1 MNGMKRKVAQIGPS
15 TLMVSLPN
23 KWVVENN
30 VKKGD
35 ELEVTPQE
43 KEIVFSLSERKQK
56 EKEITADISSFS
68 SFWLTRYL
76 ETLYI
81 NNYTKIILTYSNKE
95 ILRNPT
101 GELENLR
108 QCIKR
113 ISNRFIG
120 MEIVAQTASMTE
132 LHCFISHEEQDIEK
146 IEKRIFF
153 LWKDAIDELLHHIEK
168 DTPLS
173 YQEIYDQHDNIIRFI
188 TYYLRMLGQ
197 SPLPEEEKRQR
208 FAFYMVFDKVLDKY
222 RHLGNRIEQY
232 GCSKKVKK
240 YLDEIF
246 TMVHDLFLMMYK
258 QEANMELIKKRYDLV
273 ARIDKEK
280 FTLEE
285 LRVMAEADIFLNIL
299 NDLGR
304 MVIVKKLAVS

>member
-1 MNGMKRKVAQIGPS
+1 M
-15 TLMVSLPN
+15 
-23 KWVVENN
+23 
-30 VKKGD
+30 
-35 ELEVTPQE
+35 EVTPQG
-43 KEIVFSLSERKQK
+43 KEIIFSLSERKPK
-56 EKEITADISSFS
+56 EKEITLDISSFP

-95 ILRNPT
+95 IFRNPT
-101 GELENLR
+101 GDWENLR
-108 QCIKR
+108 QAIKR

-132 LHCFISHEEQDIEK
+132 LHCFISQEEKDIGQ

-173 YQEIYDQHDNIIRFI
+173 YQEIYEQHDNIIRFI

-197 SPLPEEEKRQR
+197 SALPEEEKRQR
-208 FAFYMVFDKVLDKY
+208 FAFYMIFDKVLDKY

-240 YLDEIF
+240 YLEDIF
-246 TMVHDLFLMMYK
+246 KLVQDLFLMMYK
-258 QEANMELIKKRYDLV
+258 QEADMELIKRRYDLV
-273 ARIDKEK
+273 ERIVKEK
-280 FTLEE
+280 FTVEE

-304 MVIVKKLAVS
+304 MVIVRKLGR